1 MKNNQSHRRHIKR
14 VWLVRIPME
23 IELLW
28 RKLLRQTSVLNLVHA
43 NLRLA
48 AEKLPQKSEMVA
60 PSNHPRNFVFMV
72 GTAVLRHIIKITS
85 SYKIM
90 ECATW
95 QVSLFIKE
103 SYCEKYLYILM
114 IIYIYI
120 YILMIIYI
128 YIYIFT

>member
-1 MKNNQSHRRHIKR
+1 MKKVTTTNVR
-14 VWLVRIPME
+14 V
-23 IELLW
+23 
-28 RKLLRQTSVLNLVHA
+28 KLGSREFEA
-43 NLRLA
+43 R

-120 YILMIIYI
+120 YIYINDNIYI
-128 YIYIFT
+128 YIYIIQKKYLYILIIIYIYIFM